1 MERIKIKCKT
11 CGRSC
16 LETHIKKHIK
26 NMHKIN
32 FNEYVK
38 ENIEDFKHWKK
49 CPACSIPTI
58 QKTTCSRKCEGEH
71 KRIIMTGR
79 KGHKFTEA
87 EKKKI
92 GKSQKKRFSKSG
104 SKDYL
109 IGENNS
115 SCKPEVRKKI
125 AKTRL
130 ERGCGVGEKNS
141 MFGKTHTPEAIKKIF
156 SHRKINKTEKIVAD
170 LLDKHNIE
178 YDFQFFINRDG
189 VCKSY
194 DFKIKGKSILI
205 EVDGDF
211 WHGGPGSKT
220 YWKDVDKVQEND
232 ILKEEIA
239 KQNGYKL
246 FRFWE
251 SELKKDANVV
261 LQYLY

>member
-1 MERIKIKCKT
+1 MQIIKCKI
-11 CGRSC
+11 CGRDINIKGLTIHLKTHNIKFEEYINKYPEQFDRWQSC
-16 LETHIKKHIK
+16 LICG
-26 NMHKIN
+26 KITN
-32 FNEYVK
+32 GK
-38 ENIEDFKHWKK
+38 I
-49 CPACSIPTI
+49 
-58 QKTTCSRKCEGEH
+58 TCSLKCEGEH
-71 KRIIMTGR
+71 KRIIMTG
-79 KGHKFTEA
+79 
-87 EKKKI
+87 
-92 GKSQKKRFSKSG
+92 KKRGPHTEEGKKNISKT
-104 SKDYL
+104 
-109 IGENNS
+109 
-115 SCKPEVRKKI
+115 RKKQGSPWLKGKKLTEEHKNNVR
-125 AKTRL
+125 KTRL
-130 ERGCGVGEKNS
+130 KRGCGVGEKNP

-194 DFKIKGKSILI
+194 DFKIKGKPIII

-246 FRFWE
+246 LRFWE
-251 SELKKDANVV
+251 SELKKDANVI
-261 LQYLY
+261 LQYL